1 MLGLAQPRN
10 IRRIPLN
17 EVNLQDTESLEFVQT
32 AFRYEFLHLTAT
44 QLIKLFSYLQLKYF
58 LELSLTAA
66 LTQGC
71 SGERSVAQANEI

>member
-1 MLGLAQPRN
+1 M
-10 IRRIPLN
+10 N

-58 LELSLTAA
+58 LKLSLTAA
-66 LTQGC
+66 LTQGRGVLEKGPLHKQMRFDIAFSV
-71 SGERSVAQANEI
+71 SG